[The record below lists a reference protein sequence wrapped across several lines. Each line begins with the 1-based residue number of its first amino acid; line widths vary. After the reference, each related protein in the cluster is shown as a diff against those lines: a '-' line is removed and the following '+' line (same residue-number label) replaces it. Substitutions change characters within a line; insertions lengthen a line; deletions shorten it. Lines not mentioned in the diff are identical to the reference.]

1 MLDPNYSGLDGRSY
15 NLNLTHDKHS
25 ETQIAGAKNRHLGIW
40 RGKKK
45 RERTRHVLV
54 VLRRM
59 LIKETE
65 T

>member
-1 MLDPNYSGLDGRSY
+1 MLDPNSSILDGRSY

-40 RGKKK
+40 KEK

-54 VLRRM
+54 VLRQM

>member
-1 MLDPNYSGLDGRSY
+1 MLDPNSSILDGRSY
-15 NLNLTHDKHS
+15 NLNLTRDKHS

-40 RGKKK
+40 KEK

-54 VLRRM
+54 VLRQM